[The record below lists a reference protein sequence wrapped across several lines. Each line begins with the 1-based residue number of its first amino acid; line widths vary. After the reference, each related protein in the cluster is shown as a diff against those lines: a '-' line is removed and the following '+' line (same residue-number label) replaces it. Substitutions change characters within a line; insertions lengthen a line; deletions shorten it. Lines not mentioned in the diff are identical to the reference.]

1 MEQFT
6 DQDLV
11 AETRA
16 GARVAFDE
24 LMRRHERL
32 VYRVSFSYTRHAE
45 DAMDVTQDV
54 FLKVYDRLD
63 SYRGSGTFRSWLLRI
78 AHRENLNWLRARRR
92 YRSDEPLA
100 EDALPGVPATQER
113 DRLGGAQSHRLAEAM
128 MELRPKQRLAVSL
141 RYYEELP
148 IREIAAVLKSSEA
161 TTRNLLCRSLQK
173 LRRQFVAPL
182 GEDRA

>member
-11 AETRA
+11 IEALA

-24 LMRRHERL
+24 LMRRHERM
-32 VYRVSFSYTRHAE
+32 VYRVSLSYTRQAE

-54 FLKVYDRLD
+54 FLKAYDRLD
-63 SYRGSGTFRSWLLRI
+63 TYRGSGTFRSWLLRI
-78 AHRENLNWLRARRR
+78 AHRENLNGLRARRR
-92 YRSDEPLA
+92 HRSDEPLA
-100 EDALPGVPATQER
+100 EDTPPGVPAAQER
-113 DRLGGAQSHRLAEAM
+113 DLLGDERSHRLAEAM
-128 MELRPKQRLAVSL
+128 MELKPKQRLALLL

-148 IREIAAVLKSSEA
+148 IREIAAVIRSSEG

-173 LRRQFVAPL
+173 LRRRLVGPL

>member
-11 AETRA
+11 AEALA

-32 VYRVSFSYTRHAE
+32 VYRVSFSYTRHPE

-63 SYRGSGTFRSWLLRI
+63 TYRGTGTFLSWLLRI
-78 AHRENLNWLRARRR
+78 THRENLNWLRARRR
-92 YRSDEPLA
+92 RGSNEPLA
-100 EDALPGVPATQER
+100 EETPPAVPATQEH
-113 DRLGGAQSHRLAEAM
+113 DLHSGEQSSRLADAM
-128 MELRPKQRLAVSL
+128 MQLKPKQRLAVSL

-148 IREIAAVLKSSEA
+148 IREIASVLRSSEG
-161 TTRNLLCRSLQK
+161 TTRNLLCRSLQR
-173 LRRQFVAPL
+173 LRRQLATPL
-182 GEDRA
+182 GEDQV

>member
-11 AETRA
+11 TETLA

-24 LMRRHERL
+24 LMRRHERT
-32 VYRVSFSYTRHAE
+32 VYRISFSYTRQAQ

-63 SYRGSGTFRSWLLRI
+63 TYRGSGSFRGWLLRI
-78 AHRENLNWLRARRR
+78 AHRENLNRLRARSRR
-92 YRSDEPLA
+92 GSSEPLGEETPA
-100 EDALPGVPATQER
+100 GVPATQER
-113 DRLGGAQSHRLAEAM
+113 DLLGSERSSRLAAAM
-128 MELRPKQRLAVSL
+128 MELKPKQRLAVSL

-148 IREIAAVLKSSEA
+148 IREIAVVLRSSEG

-173 LRRQFVAPL
+173 LRRQLAAPL